1 VSLDAVHA
9 DAENGRLDRFERF
22 DFVTE
27 IDGFERSAR
36 GGVLGVKVENDLSP
50 GEVLERDFLA
60 VIRDK
65 RERRRFASR
74 FDHLVLLSVIARRVP
89 RKRRHDERVRRRL
102 MAVRTS

>member
-50 GEVLERDFLA
+50 GEVPERDFLA

-65 RERRRFASR
+65 RERRRFAPR
-74 FDHLVLLSVIARRVP
+74 FDHLVLLFFDGPP
-89 RKRRHDERVRRRL
+89 RPIGRCHG
-102 MAVRTS
+102 AVTTDGSDAV